1 MKPLTIEELKAL
13 PVGGWVWLKIL
24 KIINIVAEDNGIVC
38 RMPESF
44 YCKKFGFSS
53 DEESIFY
60 CNASIRNEFC
70 YSDYG
75 TKWIAYKNKEAA
87 EEKEQCVICHKG
99 ISSELPKIDIYGNH
113 FCGKC
118 YLDKCEKE
126 LLQEKEARGEIVK
139 LPDKT
144 ETLHIGDT
152 VYYVQEYY
160 NDATLQHER
169 QVKRTKID
177 YIAKDYIE
185 VNNGVWLSIND
196 FWLIPEEAERR
207 LAELKGEKK

>member
-87 EEKEQCVICHKG
+87 EEKEQCVICHKD

-113 FCGKC
+113 YCGKC

-139 LPDKT
+139 LPCKKGDPIWVVYLDVDNNYKIAETVCVGFNIDENPIRIITSFSCYDWVRKGNFIDKT
-144 ETLHIGDT
+144 
-152 VYYVQEYY
+152 
-160 NDATLQHER
+160 
-169 QVKRTKID
+169 
-177 YIAKDYIE
+177 
-185 VNNGVWLSIND
+185 
-196 FWLIPEEAERR
+196 EAERR
-207 LAELKGEKK
+207 LAELKGE